1 MIEYLE
7 LKNFRCFREQ
17 KSFQFNSGDVVLT
30 GPNGSGKTSLL
41 ESLGY
46 LSILRSFR
54 GARSREL
61 TALGEQGFEL
71 SCRIRNT
78 GGGKSLLK
86 VREDLEGHRELLL
99 GGARPQRASDFI
111 REFRCVAFI
120 PEDREIVSG
129 SSGSRRRFFDILISS
144 VDPAYLKSLSDY
156 NRALAQ
162 RNRALKGAKSDLAC
176 HFDRELAERAP
187 EICSARMKY
196 ASVISRTVNELLTGK
211 GISFEI
217 RYIGGCSLEVEQNLH
232 LLKKAFEKDKVRK
245 CTSFGPQLD
254 EFEFRLDGKIMR
266 HFASTGQRGIVA
278 LMLKLAEFTTF
289 KKESSMPVAVL
300 ADDVLCDLDR
310 SNAELFLDRIKSAD
324 QRFFTFAEM
333 PGFGEFKEFETI
345 VL

>member
-61 TALGEQGFEL
+61 TALGEHGFEL
-71 SCRIRNT
+71 SCRIKNEKGRKT
-78 GGGKSLLK
+78 VLK
-86 VREDLEGHRELLL
+86 VREDLEGRRELLL

-129 SSGSRRRFFDILISS
+129 SSGGRRRFFDILISS
-144 VDPAYLKSLSDY
+144 VDSGYLKSLSEFS
-156 NRALAQ
+156 RALAQ
-162 RNRALKGAKSDLAC
+162 RNRALKSAGSDVAR

-187 EICSARMKY
+187 EISSARMKY
-196 ASVISRTVNELLTGK
+196 AAVISRTVNGLLEGRNS
-211 GISFEI
+211 SFDI
-217 RYIGGCSLEVEQNLH
+217 RYICGSSLDAEQNLH
-232 LLKKAFEKDKVRK
+232 LLKKSFEKDKIRK

-278 LMLKLAEFTTF
+278 LMLKLAEFITVRE
-289 KKESSMPVAVL
+289 ESNMPVAVL

-310 SNAELFLDRIKSAD
+310 NNAELFLDRIKSAD

-333 PGFGEFKEFETI
+333 PGFGDFKNFETI
-345 VL
+345 EL

>member
-7 LKNFRCFREQ
+7 LSHFRCFRE
-17 KSFQFNSGDVVLT
+17 KRAFQFTSKDIVLT
-30 GPNGSGKTSLL
+30 GANGSGKTSLL

-61 TALGEQGFEL
+61 TTLGEHSFEL
-71 SCRIRNT
+71 SCRFRNSAGSKT
-78 GGGKSLLK
+78 VLK

-111 REFRCVAFI
+111 KEFRCVAFI

-129 SSGSRRRFFDILISS
+129 SSGNRRRFFDILISS
-144 VDPAYLKSLSDY
+144 VDSSYLKSLSDF

-162 RNRALKGAKSDLAC
+162 RNRALKSEKSSLAC
-176 HFDRELAERAP
+176 HFDRELAGRTP
-187 EICSARMKY
+187 EICAARMKY
-196 ASVISRTVNELLTGK
+196 ASIINQTVNELLKDRGLE
-211 GISFEI
+211 FEI
-217 RYIGGCSLEVEQNLH
+217 RYQGGASLDAEQNMY
-232 LLKKAFEKDKVRK
+232 LLKKSFEKDKIRK

-254 EFEFRLDGKIMR
+254 EFEFRLEGKVMR
-266 HFASTGQRGIVA
+266 NFASTGQRGIIA
-278 LMLKLAEFTTF
+278 LMLKLAEFNTF
-289 KKESSMPVAVL
+289 RKESNMPVAIL

-310 SNAELFLDRIKSAD
+310 DNAELFLERIQSAD

-333 PGFGEFKEFETI
+333 PAFGSFREFETI
-345 VL
+345 NL

>member
-1 MIEYLE
+1 MLPGT
-7 LKNFRCFREQ
+7 
-17 KSFQFNSGDVVLT
+17 KSFQFNSGDIVLT

-41 ESLGY
+41 EALGY

-54 GARSREL
+54 GARSKEL
-61 TALGEQGFEL
+61 TALGEHGFEL
-71 SCRIRNT
+71 SCRIKNCGR
-78 GGGKSLLK
+78 KSILK
-86 VREDLEGHRELLL
+86 VREDQEGHRELLL

-144 VDPAYLKSLSDY
+144 VDVSYLKSLSDY

-162 RNRALKGAKSDLAC
+162 RNRALKSSGSDLAR

-196 ASVISRTVNELLTGK
+196 ASIVSKTVNELLEGRGT
-211 GISFEI
+211 SFEI
-217 RYIGGCSLEVEQNLH
+217 RYIGGCSLDVEQNLY
-232 LLKKAFEKDKVRK
+232 LLKKSFEKDKVRK

-254 EFEFRLDGKIMR
+254 EFEFRLDGKVMR
-266 HFASTGQRGIVA
+266 QFASTGQRGIAA
-278 LMLKLAEFTTF
+278 LMLKLAEFTAF
-289 KKESSMPVAVL
+289 KEKSGMPVAVL

-333 PGFGEFKEFETI
+333 PGFGDFRGFETI
-345 VL
+345 EL

>member
-1 MIEYLE
+1 MIGYLE

-17 KSFQFNSGDVVLT
+17 KSFQFNSGDIVLT

-61 TALGEQGFEL
+61 TTLGEHGFEL
-71 SCRIRNT
+71 SCRLKNK
-78 GGGKSLLK
+78 GGRKSILK

-129 SSGSRRRFFDILISS
+129 ASGNRRRFFDILISS
-144 VDPAYLKSLSDY
+144 VDGSYFKSLSDY

-162 RNRALKGAKSDLAC
+162 RNRALKSSGSDLAR
-176 HFDRELAERAP
+176 HFDGELAERAP
-187 EICSARMKY
+187 EIISARMKY
-196 ASVISRTVNELLTGK
+196 AALIGEKVNELLKSK
-211 GISFEI
+211 GSSFEI
-217 RYIGGCSLEVEQNLH
+217 RYMGGASLDAEQNLH
-232 LLKKAFEKDKVRK
+232 LLKKSFEKDKMRK

-254 EFEFRLDGKIMR
+254 EFEFRLDGKVMR
-266 HFASTGQRGIVA
+266 HIASTGQRGIVA

-289 KKESSMPVAVL
+289 KQESAMPVAVL

-310 SNAELFLDRIKSAD
+310 NNAELFLDRIKSAD

-333 PGFGEFKEFETI
+333 PAFGNFKEFETI
-345 VL
+345 EL